1 MTMLNTMDCAET
13 KGVEYS
19 SQGGTSERNNL
30 HQRKQELWENMC
42 TVSGKEK
49 PSFWLNDRQSKG
61 NTKFEHK
68 CQCVESKFCLKL
80 SLTNS
85 NLKIHTQ

>member
-1 MTMLNTMDCAET
+1 MLNTMDCAET
-13 KGVEYS
+13 KEVEYS
-19 SQGGTSERNNL
+19 SQGGTPERNNL
-30 HQRKQELWENMC
+30 CQRKQELWENMC

-68 CQCVESKFCLKL
+68 KMSMCRKQILSEIITDKF
-80 SLTNS
+80 
-85 NLKIHTQ
+85 